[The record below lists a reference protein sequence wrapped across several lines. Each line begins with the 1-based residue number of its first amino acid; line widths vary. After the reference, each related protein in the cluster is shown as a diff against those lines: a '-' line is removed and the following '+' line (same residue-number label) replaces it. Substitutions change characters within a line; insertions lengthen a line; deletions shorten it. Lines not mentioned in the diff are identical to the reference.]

1 MTVARFWREQPNR
14 YNLLGT
20 KCGSC
25 GKTYFPPREI
35 CLDCHRKSIGKMKN
49 IKLAGTGKVISYSII
64 HEATDNFK
72 TQVPYVIAIVELD
85 EGTRITGQ
93 IVNANCSSHEPV
105 QKQDQK
111 QVQKQDQVPSDK
123 NQDDF
128 ASRSNTCTRIK
139 EIEIGS
145 RVSTVFRK
153 ISEDG
158 KSGIIH
164 YGYKFKID

>member
-20 KCGSC
+20 RCGNC
-25 GKTYFPPREI
+25 GQAFFPPREI
-35 CLDCHRKSIGKMKN
+35 CIDCHRKSIGKMEN
-49 IKLAGTGKVISYSII
+49 IKMSGNGKVISFSVV

-72 TQVPYVIAIVELD
+72 TQIPYVIAIIELD

-93 IVNANCSSHEPV
+93 IVNANCESHGHTSSQIGDNKISKV
-105 QKQDQK
+105 
-111 QVQKQDQVPSDK
+111 
-123 NQDDF
+123 
-128 ASRSNTCTRIK
+128 CTRVKNID
-139 EIEIGS
+139 IGS
-145 RVSTVFRK
+145 RVSMVFRK

-164 YGYKFKID
+164 YGYKFKIID